1 MDKEPLISII
11 IPVYNV
17 EKYLAQCLDSLIGQ
31 TYKNIEIIC
40 VNDSS
45 EDSSL
50 KILLEFAEKD
60 ERIKIID
67 KANEGV
73 SKARNAGMK
82 EATGK
87 YIMFADS
94 DDWIDACTCRVMADA
109 AERYNA
115 DVVMCSYVSETDRRS
130 EAKNIFLDERVF
142 EKDEVKEKLHRRYIG
157 LLGSELA
164 CPEKA
169 DSLSTVCGKLYLRDI
184 IFEHKTEFID
194 LDEIG
199 TYEDGMFNLEV
210 FNYVEKAVYLP
221 QHFYHYRR
229 NNVSSQTSKFRPNL
243 SLQWQNLFD
252 KMSEYIKENN
262 FPKEYTDALDNRIA
276 LSVLGLGINIT
287 SAPYTHFKKTALLKE
302 IICSERYR
310 QALKKLEFKYFPI
323 HWKVFYGCAKFRCA
337 FGLYLL
343 LCAIKRIIR

>member
-1 MDKEPLISII
+1 MDKSPLISII
-11 IPVYNV
+11 VPVYNA
-17 EKYLAQCLDSLIGQ
+17 EKYLAQCLDSLVGQ
-31 TYKNIEIIC
+31 TYKNIEIIL
-40 VNDSS
+40 VNDAS
-45 EDSSL
+45 EDGSL
-50 KILLEFAEKD
+50 KILSEFAEKD
-60 ERIKIID
+60 NRIKIID

-82 EATGK
+82 EAAGE

-94 DDWIDACTCRVMADA
+94 DDWIDECTCRAAADA
-109 AERYNA
+109 AMRCNA
-115 DVVMCSYVSETDRRS
+115 DVVMWSYVTETDRRS
-130 EAKNIFLDERVF
+130 EAKNIFPDERVF

-157 LLGSELA
+157 LLGDELA
-164 CPEKA
+164 SPEKA
-169 DSLSTVCGKLYLRDI
+169 DSLCTVWGKLYRRDI
-184 IFEHKTEFID
+184 ISKHKTEFID

-229 NNVSSQTSKFRPNL
+229 SNASSQTSKFRPDLNR
-243 SLQWQNLFD
+243 QWQNLFD
-252 KMSEYIKENN
+252 RMNGYIKENN
-262 FPKEYTDALDNRIA
+262 LPEEYTDALDNRIA
-276 LSVLGLGINIT
+276 LSVLGLGINIGA
-287 SAPYTHFKKTALLKE
+287 APYTPFKKAALLKE

-337 FGLYLL
+337 FGLYLM